1 MKKEIPPAGFFPRGA
16 FPPQNKMGENPRRVF
31 FIQKSSYH
39 ILAQISIIHSVFK
52 VVSGFF
58 QNREISISPSGERG
72 L

>member
-1 MKKEIPPAGFFPRGA
+1 
-16 FPPQNKMGENPRRVF
+16 MGENPAGFF

-58 QNREISISPSGERG
+58 QNRDISISPSGGRG
-72 L
+72 PKIYVTKMAMYPC